1 MSTSTERPRGSQ
13 SQGGFTI
20 VEIVVAVIIL
30 AVGVLGMA
38 GTTAFVVRQVT
49 LAQITTRR
57 AAAVQDVVERLRAV
71 EYQNMAS
78 GQDSVG
84 PFYVRW
90 VVADDGMRSA
100 TITVLTRGPG
110 LATVGGTPFPM
121 LQPEVIDT
129 FVYRRIRP

>member
-1 MSTSTERPRGSQ
+1 MSTPTGRTRGAQ
-13 SQGGFTI
+13 PQRGFTI
-20 VEIVVAVIIL
+20 VEIVVAMIIL
-30 AVGVLGMA
+30 TVGVLGMA

-49 LAQITTRR
+49 LAQVTTRR

-78 GQDSVG
+78 GQDSIG
-84 PFYVRW
+84 PFHVRW
-90 VVADDGMRSA
+90 VVADDGARSA
-100 TITVLTRGPG
+100 TITVLTLGPG

-121 LQPEVIDT
+121 LQPSVSDT